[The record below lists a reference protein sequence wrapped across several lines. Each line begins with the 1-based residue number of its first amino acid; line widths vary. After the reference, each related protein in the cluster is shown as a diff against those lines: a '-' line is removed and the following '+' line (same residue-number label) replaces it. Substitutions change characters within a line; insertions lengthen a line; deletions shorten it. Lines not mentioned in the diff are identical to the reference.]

1 MAKVT
6 EIQKHLPHVASECNV
21 VWGIMI
27 ARKLARLIYMTTLP
41 IVKSSKPTT
50 SVSSTVKVKRNP
62 TIEDFKFRDGLPTAE
77 ELPDSDDKPVESELQ
92 ELVSGLLKAILLDIW
107 RDRTHWIFGL
117 DLGFYYDPDQPAIAP
132 DGFLSLGV
140 EEIDDECLRSSY
152 VLWDEKVIPL
162 FALEIISRTPGKEHT
177 KKFKIYQSTGI
188 LYYLVYAPLRKR
200 KAKFQL
206 YKLIEGEYVLQS
218 DGRDPYWMPEIGL
231 AIGMEKQ
238 RHRGRQREWLFW
250 YDENQV
256 RYPTPIERAEAEA
269 NLAKAASERADIE
282 ARRAN
287 AESERAD
294 IATAAQV
301 ATEQKN
307 NALRQRLRELGI
319 DPDSIG

>member
-1 MAKVT
+1 
-6 EIQKHLPHVASECNV
+6 
-21 VWGIMI
+21 
-27 ARKLARLIYMTTLP
+27 MTISPL
-41 IVKSSKPTT
+41 VKSSKPT
-50 SVSSTVKVKRNP
+50 VVENSSAANITVAVKKRNP

-77 ELPDSDDKPVESELQ
+77 ELPDSDDKPVEKEWSRRKPPAKEFRSELQ
-92 ELVSGLLKAILLDIW
+92 ELISGLLKTILLDIW
-107 RDRTHWIFGL
+107 RDRTNWIFGL

-140 EEIDDECLRSSY
+140 EEVDDECLRSSY

-162 FALEIISRTPGKEHT
+162 FALEIVSRTLGKEHT
-177 KKFKIYQSTGI
+177 KKFQIYQSIGI

-206 YKLIEGEYVLQS
+206 YKLIDGEYVLQS
-218 DGRDPYWMPEIGL
+218 DGKNPYWMTEIGL
-231 AIGMEKQ
+231 AIGAEKQ
-238 RHRGRQREWLFW
+238 TYRNCEREWLFW

-256 RYPTPIERAEAEA
+256 RYPTPTERAEAEA
-269 NLAKAASERADIE
+269 NLAKAASERAEIE
-282 ARRAN
+282 ARRAK

-307 NALRQRLRELGI
+307 NALRRRLRELGI
-319 DPDSIG
+319 DPDSIA

>member
-1 MAKVT
+1 
-6 EIQKHLPHVASECNV
+6 
-21 VWGIMI
+21 
-27 ARKLARLIYMTTLP
+27 MTISPL
-41 IVKSSKPTT
+41 VKSSKPTAAT
-50 SVSSTVKVKRNP
+50 NITVAVKKRNP

-92 ELVSGLLKAILLDIW
+92 ELVSGLLKTILLDIW
-107 RDRTHWIFGL
+107 RDRTNWIFGL
-117 DLGFYYDPDQPAIAP
+117 DLGFYYDPDQPAISP

-140 EEIDDECLRSSY
+140 EEVDDECLRSSY

-231 AIGMEKQ
+231 AIGMETQK
-238 RHRGRQREWLFW
+238 HRGRQREWLFW

-256 RYPTPIERAEAEA
+256 RYPTPTERAEAGA
-269 NLAKAASERADIE
+269 NLAKAESERAK
-282 ARRAN
+282 
-287 AESERAD
+287 AESRRAD

-301 ATEQKN
+301 AAEQKN
-307 NALRQRLRELGI
+307 NALRRRLRELGI
-319 DPDSIG
+319 DPDSIE

>member
-1 MAKVT
+1 MT
-6 EIQKHLPHVASECNV
+6 ISP
-21 VWGIMI
+21 
-27 ARKLARLIYMTTLP
+27 LA
-41 IVKSSKPTT
+41 KSSKPTAAT
-50 SVSSTVKVKRNP
+50 DITVAVNKRNP

-92 ELVSGLLKAILLDIW
+92 ELVSGLLKTILLDVW
-107 RDRTHWIFGL
+107 RDRTNWIFGL

-140 EEIDDECLRSSY
+140 EEVDDECLRSSY

-162 FALEIISRTPGKEHT
+162 FALEIVSRTPGKEHS
-177 KKFKIYQSTGI
+177 KKFQIYQSTGI

-206 YKLIEGEYVLQS
+206 YKLIDGEYVLQS
-218 DGRDPYWMPEIGL
+218 DGKDPYWMPEIGL
-231 AIGMEKQ
+231 AIGVAKQ
-238 RHRGRQREWLFW
+238 TYRNRERDWLFW
-250 YDENQV
+250 YDKNQM
-256 RYPTPIERAEAEA
+256 RYPTPTERAEAEA
-269 NLAKAASERADIE
+269 TLAKAA
-282 ARRAN
+282 
-287 AESERAD
+287 SERAD

-319 DPDSIG
+319 DPDSIA

>member
-1 MAKVT
+1 
-6 EIQKHLPHVASECNV
+6 
-21 VWGIMI
+21 
-27 ARKLARLIYMTTLP
+27 MTISPL
-41 IVKSSKPTT
+41 VKSSKPTAAT
-50 SVSSTVKVKRNP
+50 NITVAVKKRNP

-92 ELVSGLLKAILLDIW
+92 ELVSGLLKTILLDVW
-107 RDRTHWIFGL
+107 RDQTNWIFGL

-140 EEIDDECLRSSY
+140 EEVDDECLRSSY

-162 FALEIISRTPGKEHT
+162 FALEIVSRTPGKEHT
-177 KKFKIYQSTGI
+177 KKFQIYQSTGI

-206 YKLIEGEYVLQS
+206 YKLIDGEYVLQS
-218 DGRDPYWMPEIGL
+218 DGKDPYWMPEIGL
-231 AIGMEKQ
+231 AIGAEKQ
-238 RHRGRQREWLFW
+238 TYRNREREWLFW
-250 YDENQV
+250 YDENYV
-256 RYPTPIERAEAEA
+256 RYPTPTERAETEA
-269 NLAKAASERADIE
+269 SLAKAASERAK
-282 ARRAN
+282 
-287 AESERAD
+287 AESKRAD

-319 DPDSIG
+319 DPDSIE

>member
-1 MAKVT
+1 
-6 EIQKHLPHVASECNV
+6 
-21 VWGIMI
+21 MI
-27 ARKLARLIYMTTLP
+27 AGKLARLIYMTTSP

-50 SVSSTVKVKRNP
+50 SVNSTVKVKRNP

-117 DLGFYYDPDQPAIAP
+117 DLGFYYDPDRPAIAP

-140 EEIDDECLRSSY
+140 EEVEDECLRSSY

-162 FALEIISRTPGKEHT
+162 FALEVISRTPGKEHT
-177 KKFKIYQSTGI
+177 KKFQIYQSTGI

-238 RHRGRQREWLFW
+238 KHCGRQREWLFW
-250 YDENQV
+250 YDENNV
-256 RYPTPIERAEAEA
+256 RYPTPT
-269 NLAKAASERADIE
+269 ERADMAVAGQE
-282 ARRAN
+282 A
-287 AESERAD
+287 
-294 IATAAQV
+294 IAQENRV
-301 ATEQKN
+301 
-307 NALRQRLRELGI
+307 LRQRLHELGI
-319 DPDSIG
+319 DPDSVQ